1 MPWSTVK
8 SVIVGLDPTIFY
20 LKKLLAFLNMYYYL
34 QYMQEYY
41 VYILSNITNSTLY
54 VGMTND
60 LKRRLY
66 EHKNKLLPGFTE
78 KYNVNKLVYYEKT
91 TDVKVAIQ
99 REKNIKKWN
108 REWKLELIKKNNPLF
123 KDLSLDWE

>member
-1 MPWSTVK
+1 
-8 SVIVGLDPTIFY
+8 
-20 LKKLLAFLNMYYYL
+20 
-34 QYMQEYY
+34 MQEYY

-66 EHKNKLLPGFTE
+66 EHKNKLVPGFTE
-78 KYNVNKLVYYEKT
+78 KYNVSKLVYYEKT
-91 TDVKVAIQ
+91 TDVSAAIQ
-99 REKNIKKWN
+99 REKNLKKWN

-123 KDLSLDWE
+123 KDLSLKWE